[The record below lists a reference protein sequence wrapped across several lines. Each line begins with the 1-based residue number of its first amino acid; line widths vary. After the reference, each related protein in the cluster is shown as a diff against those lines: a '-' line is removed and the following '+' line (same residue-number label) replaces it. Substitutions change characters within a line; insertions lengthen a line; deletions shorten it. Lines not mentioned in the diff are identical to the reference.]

1 MNKIAILAS
10 ALALLTV
17 PALAGS
23 SIVTDKPIVIAQ
35 AVDVEIGPGGV
46 RAGDR
51 DRDRDWRRH
60 RHDRD
65 QIVIKKHHGYDRDSG
80 RDRDRDRDHD

>member
-1 MNKIAILAS
+1 MVMNKIAILAS

-23 SIVTDKPIVIAQ
+23 SIVTEKPIVVAQ
-35 AVDVEIGPGGV
+35 GVDVGIGGV
-46 RAGDR
+46 GVRVGDRDR

-60 RHDRD
+60 HNDRD
-65 QIVIKKHHGYDRDSG
+65 GIVIKKHHGYDREYG
-80 RDRDRDRDHD
+80 RDRDND